1 MPTVQL
7 LIKGEVQGVFYR
19 ATARQIA
26 TRIGITGWIKN
37 TREGNVEATVSG
49 TEEQL
54 QKFISWCKKGPEKAV
69 VDEVL
74 VSKKEEIPFDE
85 FVVVR

>member
-1 MPTVQL
+1 MAN
-7 LIKGEVQGVFYR
+7 K
-19 ATARQIA
+19 
-26 TRIGITGWIKN
+26 IGITGWIKN

-54 QKFISWCKKGPEKAV
+54 QKFIGWCKEGPENAV
-69 VDEVL
+69 VEEV
-74 VSKKEEIPFDE
+74 VVTKKEETSFDD